1 MCSIVKEVLLALLNW
16 EMEEK
21 ACFYDHIPS
30 LHQLTHLAL
39 QTGSEWVIQ
48 HFPSL
53 CLFFSVAPCARHH
66 KTAYASHTH
75 DWILPQAPEQR
86 ERLLAEEELGWKPA
100 KKKKKPTMPSATMHH
115 VCYSHYHKGLFSL
128 SYFSLYLESNRYDAD
143 QCCLNTACVL
153 YCVAVI
159 YCGIEGHDLSPP

>member
-21 ACFYDHIPS
+21 ACFYDHIPA

-100 KKKKKPTMPSATMHH
+100 KKKKSQRCLLLPCIMYATVIILKAYFHCLIFHFTLKVIDTMRINVALILP
-115 VCYSHYHKGLFSL
+115 VC
-128 SYFSLYLESNRYDAD
+128 
-143 QCCLNTACVL
+143 CTVL
-153 YCVAVI
+153 Q
-159 YCGIEGHDLSPP
+159 